1 MNVLIVGYGSIGER
15 HAQILDRL
23 GHETRVVTART
34 DAEFHSYTQLSEAL
48 ADFTPGYVVIANET
62 EHHHRMLR
70 DLKAH
75 GYSGRLLVEKPIFSS
90 TSYRN
95 CIPCPGYVGYNLR
108 LHPVLQELKRRTAD
122 SRILSTHIYV
132 GSYLPDWRPNRD
144 YRLCS
149 SSADPVSGGVL
160 KELSHDLDYLLW
172 LTGRWRSVAAWGGKV
187 SDFEMQAPD
196 VYGCVVRTRR
206 CPVATVQLN
215 YFDRIGRRE
224 VVLNSERTSFHADLL
239 RNELK
244 INGEDLSFRVD
255 RNDTYREMHE
265 SILNDRSED
274 LCSLQQGIEVL
285 SLVEAAEKSAQEGRF
300 VENQAP
306 LS

>member
-15 HAQILDRL
+15 HAKILNEL
-23 GHETRVVTART
+23 GHDTRVVTART
-34 DAEFHSYTQLSEAL
+34 DTKFHSYATLSDAL
-48 ADFTPGYVVIANET
+48 SGFEPGYVVIANQT
-62 EHHHRMLR
+62 GYHHQALQT
-70 DLKAH
+70 LKAT
-75 GYSGRLLVEKPIFSS
+75 GYSGRLLVEKPIFSN
-90 TSYRN
+90 TAHTD

-122 SRILSTHIYV
+122 SRILSAHVYV

-144 YRLCS
+144 YRRCS

-187 SDFEMQAPD
+187 SNLEIQASD
-196 VYGCVVRTRR
+196 VYGCVVRTQR

-224 VVLNSERTSFHADLL
+224 IILNSEQTSFHADLF
-239 RNELK
+239 RGELK
-244 INGEDLSFRVD
+244 INDESMSFSVG
-255 RNDTYREMHE
+255 RNDTYRALHE
-265 SILNDRSED
+265 SILNDRGED
-274 LCSLQQGIEVL
+274 LCDLEQGIEVL
-285 SLVEAAEKSAQEGRF
+285 GLVDAAERSASENRF
-300 VENQAP
+300 IENP
-306 LS
+306 GSPS